1 VIKILI
7 ADDHLVVRKGLR
19 QILSGAG
26 DIVVG
31 GEAADGAEA
40 VSMIGKNTYDVVLL
54 DISMPGRNGLD
65 TLKQIKMYHPNLPVL
80 MLSMHPEED
89 YAVRCYRAG
98 AAGYLKKDTTSEEM
112 LFAIRKVA
120 RGGRYVTPSIADK
133 LPFAWES
140 AVEEPLHGQLSDRE
154 YQIMC
159 MLAGGKTTTQIAREL
174 SLSAQTIST
183 YKARILE
190 KMKMPSMAHVMR
202 YAIENGLSP

>member
-1 VIKILI
+1 MIKILI

-112 LFAIRKVA
+112 LTAIRKVA
-120 RGGRYVTPSIADK
+120 RGGRYVTPSLADK
-133 LPFAWES
+133 LPFAWET
-140 AVEEPLHGQLSDRE
+140 AAEEPLHGQLSDRE
-154 YQIMC
+154 YQIMR
-159 MLAGGKTTTQIAREL
+159 MYAGGKTTTQIAREL